1 MNFNYI
7 EENIT
12 SKYWNT
18 LSRKNISNISNNK
31 FLKKPYVE
39 KYIIELS
46 TLDDNNY
53 ISLQIG
59 DLFDSNIITNEDL
72 CLFISNNIDLDNDN
86 KKKTERFFLT
96 ADTSDKKYELF
107 FRDVIIYEIKYF
119 RFYQTVT
126 ELLFDSKEEDNE
138 LYNFILIFI
147 KNKNTE
153 IKSTLKNNI
162 KFQIF
167 HHYIKDLLNTY
178 TNIIKYLKIF
188 NIINNEYNVNEIL
201 NLFLKNLFTNWYN
214 IYKKDIL
221 ENNVKEKI
229 KNYTKKKTLISR
241 ILCLRNI

>member
-53 ISLQIG
+53 ISLQID

>member
-1 MNFNYI
+1 MSFNYI
-7 EENIT
+7 EETIT
-12 SKYWNT
+12 SKYWIT

-31 FLKKPYVE
+31 FLKKPYIE
-39 KYIIELS
+39 NYIVELS
-46 TLDDNNY
+46 TNLDNNY
-53 ISLQIG
+53 IDIKIN

-72 CLFISNNIDLDNDN
+72 FLFISNNIDLDNDN
-86 KKKTERFFLT
+86 KKKTEKFFLT
-96 ADTSDKKYELF
+96 IDTSDKKFELF
-107 FRDVIIYEIKYF
+107 FREIIIYEIKYF
-119 RFYQTVT
+119 RFYQTIT

-153 IKSTLKNNI
+153 IKNTLKNNI

-167 HHYIKDLLNTY
+167 HHYIKDLLNIY
-178 TNIIKYLKIF
+178 TNIINYLNNF
-188 NIINNEYNVNEIL
+188 NIISIEYNINEIL

-229 KNYTKKKTLISR
+229 KNYTKKKTIISR

>member
-46 TLDDNNY
+46 ILDDNNY
-53 ISLQIG
+53 ISLQID

-119 RFYQTVT
+119 RFYQTIT

>member
-229 KNYTKKKTLISR
+229 KNYAKKKTLISR